1 MPLTSVTQNPSQTAA
16 LVVAFAAGVAVGAN
30 WPKIRKSLAPLLAVT
45 GDKFGDL
52 YSAVAQVV
60 GEQKESMEDTRAE
73 RRHRR
78 RGKATP
84 GAEQEL
90 LAGLAAALLQGKKR
104 APVKAARKRPAA
116 RSRKVTGPTTTPA
129 AVDGNA

>member
-1 MPLTSVTQNPSQTAA
+1 MPLTSVTQNPSQAA
-16 LVVAFAAGVAVGAN
+16 AIVVAFAAGVAVGAN

-45 GDKFGDL
+45 GDKFGDV
-52 YSAVAQVV
+52 YSALAQIV
-60 GEQKESMEDTRAE
+60 GEQKESMEDARAE

-78 RGKATP
+78 RGKAAA

-104 APVKAARKRPAA
+104 AQAKPVRKRPAA
-116 RSRKVTGPTTTPA
+116 RSRKVTAPTTTPA